1 MTREQA
7 RKVLTGT
14 SLFPSRGGKV
24 VVRDMALIRAVQ
36 AYEEEKLR
44 SAARPIHAVN

>member
-7 RKVLTGT
+7 RKALNGT
-14 SLFPSRGGKV
+14 SLFPSRGGKA

-36 AYEEEKLR
+36 AHEEKLR
-44 SAARPIHAVN
+44 SATRPVHAVN